1 MLIFKKFYFVVVNYI
16 NIVYW
21 GLRKI
26 NKKLNKWCKNNGYE
40 IDEIFKSLVL
50 KVLNKYFDWY

>member
-1 MLIFKKFYFVVVNYI
+1 MFILKKFYFVVVNYI

-26 NKKLNKWCKNNGYE
+26 NKKLNKWCKSNGYE